1 MREINRDIRDEI
13 LKNPYM
19 TASDIYKVLP
29 VGKNLAVRMFNELYE
44 ELMQK
49 GVKLF
54 QTRPRTVPT
63 KEFKKKYL

>member
-1 MREINRDIRDEI
+1 
-13 LKNPYM
+13 M

>member
-1 MREINRDIRDEI
+1 MKEINREQRDEI

-29 VGKNLAVRMFNELYE
+29 VGKNLAAQMFNELYE
-44 ELMQK
+44 ELMKK

-54 QTRPRTVPT
+54 QSRPRTVPT
-63 KEFKKKYL
+63 KEFKRKYL